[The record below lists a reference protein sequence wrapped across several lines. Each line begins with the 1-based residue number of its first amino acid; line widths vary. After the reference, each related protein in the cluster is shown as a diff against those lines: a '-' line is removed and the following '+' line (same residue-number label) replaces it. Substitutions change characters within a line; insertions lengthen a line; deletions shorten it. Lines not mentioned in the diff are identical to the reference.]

1 MNGDLSAQAASSEPP
16 GSAVKGPIPC
26 KIEETFIPAAPGTY
40 LLDYG
45 RQDGVLWVTRQVI
58 IAWQVN
64 STLPEPIAASGMF
77 CSERHAPIILHPDGR
92 IDEFDALWE
101 TYDAWLADV
110 EATCPA
116 N

>member
-1 MNGDLSAQAASSEPP
+1 MNGEPSAPVTSSESPN
-16 GSAVKGPIPC
+16 SAVKRPISC
-26 KIEETFIPAAPGTY
+26 KIEETFIPAAPRTY

-64 STLPEPIAASGMF
+64 CALPEPMTASGMF
-77 CSERHAPIILHPDGR
+77 HSERHAPIILHPDGR
-92 IDEFDALWE
+92 IDEVDALWE

-116 N
+116 K